1 MPDATRRKPEHLT
14 GYRIEYVD
22 RYPWIPILFLI
33 VPCLFGPGRWR
44 VWIHFRGEVFY
55 SRYAAYCSHDDL
67 VPVCGLS
74 VAHRRHGIERQ
85 LMVNLK
91 LA

>member
-33 VPCLFGPGRWR
+33 VLPFALQLPF
-44 VWIHFRGEVFY
+44 WIFVLSSAPMWFY
-55 SRYAAYCSHDDL
+55 S
-67 VPVCGLS
+67 S
-74 VAHRRHGIERQ
+74 VTQSAHF
-85 LMVNLK
+85 LPK
-91 LA
+91 